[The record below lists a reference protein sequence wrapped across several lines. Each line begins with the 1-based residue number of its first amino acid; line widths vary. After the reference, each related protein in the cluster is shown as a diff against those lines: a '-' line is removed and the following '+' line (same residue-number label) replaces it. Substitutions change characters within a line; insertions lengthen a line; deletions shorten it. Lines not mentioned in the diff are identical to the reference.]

1 MRQDLM
7 PCCSWHTN
15 CSCPVRKVLSKLHI
29 RIGSMVSLRLAIWIS
44 VPETMFMLKF
54 TYTPS

>member
-1 MRQDLM
+1 M

-29 RIGSMVSLRLAIWIS
+29 RIGSMVSLRLVIWIS
-44 VPETMFMLKF
+44 VPERMFMLKF